1 MVKEITSKE
10 DLAVLG
16 EQCPSLRLCEH
27 SPRGKTRLEF
37 SQMNREGTQS
47 HCDLGDDECDQWG
60 MRNVQVWSK
69 EQPVPFAYLT
79 SRPLLASVPLPNHP
93 VTVCDQTF
101 TSFSA
106 WKVFTY
112 NWFCLVFSST
122 PLKYKLHESRDLDC
136 LAHNYISGIKYPP
149 VKTHHQWIAALPPPT
164 QRPGNP
170 LSWPTPSKRHCSNV
184 SPPNHFLSKHMLI
197 SFMALIRI

>member
-1 MVKEITSKE
+1 
-10 DLAVLG
+10 
-16 EQCPSLRLCEH
+16 
-27 SPRGKTRLEF
+27 
-37 SQMNREGTQS
+37 MNGEGTQS
-47 HCDLGDDECDQWG
+47 HCDLGDGECDQWG

-93 VTVCDQTF
+93 ATVCDQTF

-112 NWFCLVFSST
+112 NWFCFVFSST
-122 PLKYKLHESRDLDC
+122 PLKYKLHESRDLDS

-149 VKTHHQWIAALPPPT
+149 VKTHHQWIAALPPPIRGQVT
-164 QRPGNP
+164 HSADPLKEALLKCEPPKP
-170 LSWPTPSKRHCSNV
+170 LSVKAYAHFFHGRNQNVKLSSVFVFTDLLSASSNECKLCHSL
-184 SPPNHFLSKHMLI
+184 SP
-197 SFMALIRI
+197 